1 MIDKPEIKSLTP
13 SPYRVI
19 EGRRAS
25 LECSVMTANPN
36 TNITW
41 RWIKTD
47 RPEHALHTGPNY
59 TIQNVTRM
67 ESGTYNCTA
76 SNSVGISVPV
86 KVDLDVQ
93 CKYCYT

>member
-1 MIDKPEIKSLTP
+1 MIVKPEIKSLTP

-41 RWIKTD
+41 RWFKTD

-59 TIQNVTRM
+59 TIQNVGRM

-76 SNSVGISVPV
+76 SNSVGFSVPV